1 MKLKTKYQIRRL
13 YLFLF
18 MQFIFLIPFF
28 VQAGDG
34 SGLEGKNVKLEN
46 PLKNVSSIEALLVA
60 ILNIVEILMIPV
72 IIFFIIWAGFKYVT
86 AQGNSTKVE
95 DATKALTYAIIGGV
109 LVLAAVAIS
118 KIIQTTVSAF

>member
-1 MKLKTKYQIRRL
+1 
-13 YLFLF
+13 
-18 MQFIFLIPFF
+18 MQFIFLVPYF

-34 SGLEGKNVKLEN
+34 DSLVGKEVKLEN

-86 AQGNSTKVE
+86 ARGNTTEVE
-95 DATKALTYAIIGGV
+95 EATRALTYAIIGGV

>member
-86 AQGNSTKVE
+86 ARGNTTEVE
-95 DATKALTYAIIGGV
+95 EATRALTYAIIGGV

>member
-1 MKLKTKYQIRRL
+1 
-13 YLFLF
+13 
-18 MQFIFLIPFF
+18 
-28 VQAGDG
+28 
-34 SGLEGKNVKLEN
+34 LEGKNVKLEN

-72 IIFFIIWAGFKYVT
+72 IIFFIILAGFKYVT
-86 AQGNSTKVE
+86 ARGNTTEVE
-95 DATKALTYAIIGGV
+95 EATRALTYAVIGGV